1 MEGKRVSKCS
11 IANSRQPLSARN
23 RRKESD
29 REGSASCTPRSSMP
43 LPERIAVNL
52 LDGSGPRPAGAFHQP
67 DVRGEC
73 PRHVGAAVW
82 YGKLSHHRAFFN
94 AKSG

>member
-1 MEGKRVSKCS
+1 
-11 IANSRQPLSARN
+11 
-23 RRKESD
+23 
-29 REGSASCTPRSSMP
+29 MP